1 MKKKAMVISPADD
14 APLSPAL
21 VLAEKPSGAGD
32 ELATCVASFST
43 EYNNLNCAIN
53 GVTTELLEQDRELAK
68 RSVDELLPLVNRM
81 WMHLSQRG
89 DLHALVSG
97 DHSLTCELEL
107 LADVPTWTRW
117 YEAFSSRVFDAKS
130 LRTMQ
135 RKLKKLRGSDEP
147 ETAVDD
153 DAAESDSNESS
164 DCGGSYEREEVK
176 TGSELLAEHIT
187 KVLDALVGKSIM
199 SDAMRIRRAIGLVK
213 DLQCALDEGFLIVA
227 TTVPAP
233 KETVVEGEVVSDPI
247 RVAYATLRSVFNRM
261 ADTTD
266 IESTLQDSVE
276 ELILPMLDQHPY
288 MLVDTPYRPE
298 LQISVTLYRA
308 GRARI
313 SAGDWVE
320 FRGGDDR
327 LTKQIGA
334 AAALGRV
341 VEADA
346 LSRPC
351 VTWSNGTEWLKPNSL
366 FNQEAV
372 HVLFADQA
380 ASAYPEAFST
390 YSEPPLSK
398 PPAAVPTVEAD
409 ASASSA
415 PSAVAA
421 LAASAGAH
429 GMEDARENPIMSNA
443 VRPSLGESLAEDDLL
458 AHSAG
463 PVTLGFLPHGEA
475 TWTQL
480 VPGKKYQVRPAPSGG
495 YGIYEPRS
503 TLLLQLFAEEDAARD
518 AIDHVSASVPVA

>member
-1 MKKKAMVISPADD
+1 MQQDPTIISPSDD
-14 APLSPAL
+14 VPSSSAL
-21 VLAEKPSGAGD
+21 VLASEPAATED
-32 ELATCVASFST
+32 ELATLVASFTT
-43 EYNNLNCAIN
+43 EYNNLDCAIN
-53 GVTTELLEQDRELAK
+53 GVTTELLEQDRKLAK
-68 RSVDELLPLVNRM
+68 RSDDELFPMIYRM
-81 WMHLSQRG
+81 WILLSQRG
-89 DLHALVSG
+89 DLHALVLRDRFLAS
-97 DHSLTCELEL
+97 ELEQL
-107 LADVPTWTRW
+107 EDVPTWTQW
-117 YEAFSSRVFDAKS
+117 YAAFGHLIKSAPS

-153 DAAESDSNESS
+153 DATESDSNESS

-176 TGSELLAEHIT
+176 TGSELLAEHI
-187 KVLDALVGKSIM
+187 KQMENVLAGKSIM
-199 SDAMRIRRAIGLVK
+199 SDGMRIKRAIGHLK
-213 DLQCALDEGFLIVA
+213 DLQCALEEGFLIVA

-233 KETVVEGEVVSDPI
+233 KEPVVEREIVSDPT
-247 RVAYATLRSVFNRM
+247 RDAMATLRNAFSRM
-261 ADTTD
+261 ADTAD
-266 IESTLQDSVE
+266 IESALQDTLE
-276 ELILPMLDQHPY
+276 EFILPMLDQHPY
-288 MLVDTPYRPE
+288 MQVDTPYRPE
-298 LQISVTLYRA
+298 VQVSVTLYRS

-320 FRGGDDR
+320 YRGGDDR
-327 LTKQIGA
+327 LTNQIGA
-334 AAALGRV
+334 EAALGHV

-346 LSRPC
+346 FSRPRI
-351 VTWSNGTEWLKPNSL
+351 TWFDGRKWLKPYAL
-366 FNQEAV
+366 FDQEAV

-380 ASAYPEAFST
+380 ASAYPGAFDS
-390 YSEPPLSK
+390 YSEPTLSK

-495 YGIYEPRS
+495 YGIYEPCS